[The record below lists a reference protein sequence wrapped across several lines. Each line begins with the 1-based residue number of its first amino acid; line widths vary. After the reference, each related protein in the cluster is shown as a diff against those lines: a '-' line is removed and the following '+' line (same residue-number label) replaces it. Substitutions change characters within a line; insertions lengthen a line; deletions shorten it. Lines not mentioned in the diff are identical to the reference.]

1 MPVMCIECNETP
13 KAFRVNGVTFSK
25 RKLAEFFP
33 QWESNT
39 ETFWRYL
46 LMMPFFAETKEVS
59 EAPTKVGAYAIF
71 KAKRMQKAIGIYNEA
86 IPAFMIMCAQM
97 GKISEE
103 NFNTIAEQ
111 CHDHI
116 CDCGVQKSPR
126 NFGDNNVVDMRSY
139 PRKDGKTL
147 H

>member
-1 MPVMCIECNETP
+1 MCIECNETSA
-13 KAFRVNGVTFSK
+13 AFRVNGVTFSK

-33 QWESNT
+33 QWESNA

-46 LMMPFFAETKEVS
+46 LIMPFFAETKQMD
-59 EAPTKVGAYAIF
+59 EAPTKVGKYAIF
-71 KAKRMQKAIGIYNEA
+71 KAKRIRKAIGLPIEA
-86 IPAFMIMCAQM
+86 IRPFMIMAAQM
-97 GKISEE
+97 GHISED
-103 NFNTIAEQ
+103 NFGMVADQ

-126 NFGDNNVVDMRSY
+126 
-139 PRKDGKTL
+139 KDGKTL